1 MKRNQ
6 YVTNRL
12 PDSNIKVIVI
22 TSYVVAVIFILYAG
36 IWIGQLECVHITKIS
51 SISLHF
57 IKFYLNEIF
66 ISLMYSLVGI
76 TGIGAVVITVTYRR
90 DIYNAQKKVDE
101 IIIKGK
107 EEAVQYKK
115 EGEEI
120 KQEAEKEAEKIVIE
134 ARKAEVLWQRKNREL
149 EEKQRQLQRE
159 YETTV
164 KNMQERF
171 NDKIRKKGEE
181 NRHLAEKCKML
192 TDELLRRKMKHLGNL
207 KQDNPG
213 YYKREKKRLEQ
224 KLKKLKTAMNQS

>member
-1 MKRNQ
+1 M
-6 YVTNRL
+6 
-12 PDSNIKVIVI
+12 
-22 TSYVVAVIFILYAG
+22 
-36 IWIGQLECVHITKIS
+36 
-51 SISLHF
+51 
-57 IKFYLNEIF
+57 
-66 ISLMYSLVGI
+66 
-76 TGIGAVVITVTYRR
+76 
-90 DIYNAQKKVDE
+90 
-101 IIIKGK
+101 
-107 EEAVQYKK
+107 
-115 EGEEI
+115 
-120 KQEAEKEAEKIVIE
+120 
-134 ARKAEVLWQRKNREL
+134 LWQRKNREL